1 MLNGPQ
7 MEHITCRP
15 SLQVRSIFLTLDYFS
30 SYCSAGLDQCCSTVQ
45 EEIFGPV
52 VTVHKFSTEE
62 EALAMA
68 NGVRCVQHLL
78 CGILVP

>member
-1 MLNGPQ
+1 MPTIITGAV
-7 MEHITCRP
+7 HIFD
-15 SLQVRSIFLTLDYFS
+15 VRYFS

-78 CGILVP
+78 CGVLVP